1 MTFLSEAAAKLVGK
15 AEEELSQRARELLA
29 RILLPDE
36 ITGAVAERYVKK
48 ALRTGAWRDLRPE
61 SRALL
66 MVSRAWK
73 VIRSKFVKEI
83 LFSLFS
89 GNRAPHSQG
98 KGPVLREIHIAQE
111 GKADALKSAL
121 DHVDTE
127 NIVVMDGDYTYPAD
141 YVCSLVEALDQGHD
155 LAIGVR
161 KNAEKGSQGLIY
173 RFGKWV
179 LTSFFNALFGTRL
192 SDVLSGMYAVKREV
206 LEEMFF
212 ESRGFG
218 IESEIAAH
226 VASSGGS
233 IAEVPI
239 SYRKRVGEKK
249 LKSIHGLGIAAT
261 MLRLS
266 WRYNPVFFIFIL
278 GSLIAIPGL
287 ILGAYVAYNLLF
299 LGINYYFKGL
309 VAIFLTLAGIQLF
322 VAALISLYMKRIEL
336 RIIKAVRRRSS

>member
-1 MTFLSEAAAKLVGK
+1 LTCSDFTVVIPTLNEREAIGLVLD
-15 AEEELSQRARELLA
+15 ELFSKGVPRE
-29 RILLPDE
+29 RILVVDGRSIDGTAE
-36 ITGAVAERYVKK
+36 IASQKGVKVVFQ
-48 ALRTGAWRDLRPE
+48 RG
-61 SRALL
+61 
-66 MVSRAWK
+66 
-73 VIRSKFVKEI
+73 
-83 LFSLFS
+83 
-89 GNRAPHSQG
+89 
-98 KGPVLREIHIAQE
+98 E

-121 DHVDTE
+121 DHVDTK

-141 YVCSLVEALDQGHD
+141 YVCSLVEELSQGHD

-173 RFGKWV
+173 RFGNWA

-212 ESRGFG
+212 ESKGFG

-233 IAEVPI
+233 IAEIPI
-239 SYRKRVGEKK
+239 SYRRRVGEKK

-278 GSLIAIPGL
+278 GSLVAIPGL

-309 VAIFLTLAGIQLF
+309 VAIFLTLAGVQLF

-336 RIIKAVRRRSS
+336 RIIKAVRGKRRT

>member
-1 MTFLSEAAAKLVGK
+1 MTFLSEAAARLMGN
-15 AEEELSQRARELLA
+15 AEDELFSKGVPRE
-29 RILLPDE
+29 RILVVDGRSSDGTAE
-36 ITGAVAERYVKK
+36 IASQKGVK
-48 ALRTGAWRDLRPE
+48 
-61 SRALL
+61 
-66 MVSRAWK
+66 V
-73 VIRSKFVKEI
+73 VF
-83 LFSLFS
+83 
-89 GNRAPHSQG
+89 Q
-98 KGPVLREIHIAQE
+98 KGE

-141 YVCSLVEALDQGHD
+141 YVCSLVEALSQGHD

-173 RFGKWV
+173 RFGNWV

-212 ESRGFG
+212 ESKGFG

-233 IAEVPI
+233 IAEIPI

-249 LKSIHGLGIAAT
+249 LKSIHGFGIAAT

-309 VAIFLTLAGIQLF
+309 VAIFLTLAGVQLF
-322 VAALISLYMKRIEL
+322 VAALISLYMKRLEL
-336 RIIKAVRRRSS
+336 RIIKAVRKKRRT